1 MMWKLMTNTNCS
13 RDSKT
18 APNLLR
24 LFVRPLGFML
34 FVAVDLFQKKE
45 AALNISTE
53 TTARPTVYEFGSKP
67 SLPDGYRPFF

>member
-1 MMWKLMTNTNCS
+1 MMWKLMTNTNCG

-18 APNLLR
+18 GPNLLR

-34 FVAVDLFQKKE
+34 FVAVELFRKKE

-53 TTARPTVYEFGSKP
+53 TTARPTVYEFR
-67 SLPDGYRPFF
+67 D

>member
-1 MMWKLMTNTNCS
+1 MTNTNCS

-34 FVAVDLFQKKE
+34 FVAVELFQEKE
-45 AALNISTE
+45 AALTSPQRRQRGRLCTSFA
-53 TTARPTVYEFGSKP
+53 T
-67 SLPDGYRPFF
+67 SLPDGYRSFF